1 MLLISI
7 LDIVLKAYH
16 YGIFLSS
23 KNEAV
28 VMSYGAEHHN
38 KQWNKKKNLTKQTQ
52 SHLQAFSEI
61 FIDCLSLTTELSRV
75 HSSKQD
81 PKL

>member
-1 MLLISI
+1 M
-7 LDIVLKAYH
+7 VLNT
-16 YGIFLSS
+16 IINS
-23 KNEAV
+23 EI
-28 VMSYGAEHHN
+28 
-38 KQWNKKKNLTKQTQ
+38 KKNLTKQTQ